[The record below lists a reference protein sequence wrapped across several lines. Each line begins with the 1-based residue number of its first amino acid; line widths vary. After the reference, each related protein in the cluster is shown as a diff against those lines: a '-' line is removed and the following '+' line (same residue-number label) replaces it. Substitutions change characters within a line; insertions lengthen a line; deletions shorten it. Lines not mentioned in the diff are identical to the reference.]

1 MYESIKQLNMIFSI
15 TKLVYNIISFHI
27 QRLESGITIKDKDY
41 YVDAGHQ
48 ENKQKNRF
56 LNILPYDKNRVKLVP
71 IAGCRQSDY
80 INASMTDGFQKR
92 NAFIA
97 TQAPLENTVNDF
109 WRMIVEQN
117 VHIIVMLTKLEEKGQ
132 VISFTF
138 QPNHLAASEILRY
151 LFLLFSYET
160 FSNS

>member
-1 MYESIKQLNMIFSI
+1 
-15 TKLVYNIISFHI
+15 
-27 QRLESGITIKDKDY
+27 
-41 YVDAGHQ
+41 
-48 ENKQKNRF
+48 
-56 LNILPYDKNRVKLVP
+56 
-71 IAGCRQSDY
+71 
-80 INASMTDGFQKR
+80 MTDGFQKR

-138 QPNHLAASEILRY
+138 QPNYLAAREILQY
-151 LFLLFSYET
+151 LFLLFGYET
-160 FSNS
+160 FCNS

>member
-1 MYESIKQLNMIFSI
+1 M
-15 TKLVYNIISFHI
+15 
-27 QRLESGITIKDKDY
+27 ESGITIKDKDY

-80 INASMTDGFQKR
+80 INASLTDGFQKR

-132 VISFTF
+132 VISFTLK
-138 QPNHLAASEILRY
+138 PNLVAVKTLNY
-151 LFLLFSYET
+151 VLGFET
-160 FSNS
+160 FSNRVIWDRLQISLLIKQI